1 MPRRRK
7 SAVFDLPAGVHV
19 VRSKGRT
26 YYYFR
31 PHRGTAYAGKPVTLG
46 ADPGDPAFWESLKLA
61 RNDRAEG
68 IKPGSFSVLIAAYKN
83 TRKWRDDYSENT
95 RQNYEISLRRIEA
108 AWGDLPVNGLT
119 AMGIYKLRDQFGST
133 PVQANHLVSVLRTV
147 IAWGIPRGYSERNPA
162 LEVIAIDILNEQ
174 NARPWPEEAFRVVLQ
189 EAPEHLRRAAFLG
202 RVTGQRRSDLVRMGK
217 RNRRDDGLDIQIKKL
232 RGKCHFM
239 PLNPGELAVL
249 DSWECSETGP
259 WIVSP
264 RGKPMSGDHLAASL
278 GRFIANRPDIKDIPQ
293 LTPHGWRAMAV
304 CDRRLAGLEHQEI
317 SAQLCMS
324 LQMVM
329 RYSKHIDGERLARRA
344 NAKREQNAVEFVKLG
359 PLGL

>member
-31 PHRGTAYAGKPVTLG
+31 PHRGTAYAGKPIPLG
-46 ADPGDPAFWESLKLA
+46 TDPSDPAFWESLKLA
-61 RNDRAEG
+61 RNDRSEG
-68 IKPGSFSVLIAAYKN
+68 IKPGSFSALIAAYKN
-83 TRKWRDDYSENT
+83 TPKWRDEYSENT

-133 PVQANHLVSVLRTV
+133 PVQANHLVSVLRTI

-162 LEVIAIDILNEQ
+162 LEVIALDILNEQ

-202 RVTGQRRSDLVRMGK
+202 RVTGQRRSDLIRMGK
-217 RNRRDDGLDIQIKKL
+217 RNRRDDGLEIQIKKL
-232 RGKCHFM
+232 RGKRHFM
-239 PLNPGELAVL
+239 PLNPGELSVL
-249 DSWECSETGP
+249 NSWECSETGP

-278 GRFIANRPDIKDIPQ
+278 GRFIASRPDLKDIPQ

-324 LQMVM
+324 LQMVI

-359 PLGL
+359 PFGL